1 MSATGTVTL
10 VGAGPGNR
18 ELLTLKGATVLQT
31 ADAVVFDRLVSP
43 DILSLIPESA
53 LQISV
58 GKENHCHP
66 VPQQEINALLVRLAK
81 DGKHVVRLKGG
92 DCFLFGRGGE
102 ECEYLL
108 ENGIPFEVVPGVTS
122 ALAAPAYAG
131 IPVTHRN
138 HSSSVHLITAHA
150 QAGKKLEIDFK
161 SLVCLKGT
169 LVFLMGL
176 AALESIVNGLLSAG
190 LPCDTPAAVIE
201 NGTRGN
207 QRKVIAG
214 VKHLS
219 EETRASGISSPALI
233 VVGHVCALSSHLDWF
248 TSLPLHGKTILI
260 PRSNERKG
268 TLSNQLRDAGAN
280 VIECPFIRTVEL
292 ENADRLSCALN
303 EKWDWVVLTSPTG
316 VHAMVHM
323 LQRTGRDLRAL
334 WDCRFAVVGP
344 GTAQQLHQYGIQA
357 DLIPESYDGV
367 HLAKALVQILSPG
380 ERVLLLRAEQS
391 TAALPKQLEAANISF
406 IEIPTYRTVYVS
418 DSPALRSLFASN
430 SVDAVMFTSTSTVEG
445 FVQVA
450 GAKDFPSFLA
460 VCIGKQTASAAQK
473 YGMRIKIAKEATID
487 AMIAVLMEE

>member
-18 ELLTLKGATVLQT
+18 ELLTLKGAAALQT

-43 DILSLIPESA
+43 DILSLIPENA
-53 LQISV
+53 LQINV

-66 VPQQEINALLVRLAK
+66 VPQQEINVLLVRLAK
-81 DGKHVVRLKGG
+81 EGKHVVRLKGG

-131 IPVTHRN
+131 IPMTHRN

-161 SLVCLKGT
+161 SLVHLKGT

-176 AALESIVNGLLSAG
+176 AALEPIVNGLLSAG
-190 LPCDTPAAVIE
+190 LPGDTPAAVIE

-207 QRKVIAG
+207 QRKVIADI
-214 VKHLS
+214 KHLP
-219 EETRASGISSPALI
+219 EKTRAAGISSPALI
-233 VVGHVCALSSHLDWF
+233 VVGHVCSLSSRLDWF

-260 PRSNERKG
+260 TRPNERTG
-268 TLSNQLRDAGAN
+268 TLSNQLRDTGAN
-280 VIECPFIRTVEL
+280 VIECPCIHTVEL

-303 EKWDWVVLTSPTG
+303 EKWDWIVLTSPTG

-334 WDCRFAVVGP
+334 WGCRFAVVGP
-344 GTAQQLHQYGIQA
+344 GTAQQLLQYGIQA
-357 DLIPESYDGV
+357 DLIPETYDGV
-367 HLAKALVQILSPG
+367 HLAKALVQTLSPG

-391 TAALPKQLEAANISF
+391 TAVLPKQLEAANISF

-418 DSPALRSLFASN
+418 DSPVLRSLLTQK
-430 SVDAVMFTSTSTVEG
+430 SVDTVLFTSASTVEG
-445 FVQVA
+445 FVHAA
-450 GAKDFPSFLA
+450 GTKDFSSFLA